1 MGFAH
6 FDLMAQT
13 LQMQVSMTSDLK
25 VRLPEFMW
33 VYNTVQKDSNDPLPR
48 KYSGNQEHKGVFF
61 L

>member
-25 VRLPEFMW
+25 IRFPEF
-33 VYNTVQKDSNDPLPR
+33 S
-48 KYSGNQEHKGVFF
+48 EGVN
-61 L
+61 